1 MQTKQRRDRLRATM
15 ESLGLDAMLVTST
28 ENRRYLSDFSG
39 SAGVLVL
46 RANGQD
52 QLVADGRYWTQVQE
66 QCPDLALVRFRLEE
80 HSSLLQCAA
89 RSLQS
94 EGGTVGVEGR
104 QLVVADFLALQ
115 KDLSEGWSVLPVE
128 KAVEEIRQVKDADE
142 LELMR
147 RAAQIADRAFREA
160 MTCLKVGMTE
170 REFCLELEFQMQKLG
185 ARKPAFD
192 SIVAS
197 GPNGAFPHA
206 GVTDR
211 VIGAHELIT
220 VDFGAYRQGYNSD
233 ITRTIWLGRLSE
245 RNRLIYESV
254 RKAQSLAVEAVRP
267 GKTCKEI
274 DAVARGYLNEVGLGE
289 YFSHGLGHGIG
300 LAVHELPG
308 VRATTDT
315 VLEPGMVIT
324 IEPGVYIPGET
335 GCRVEDSV
343 VVTES
348 GCEKLTRS
356 GYQDVDQS
364 HPLEAVGT

>member
-1 MQTKQRRDRLRATM
+1 MTRQRRQKLLQQLESQGVNALLVAT
-15 ESLGLDAMLVTST
+15 S
-28 ENRRYLSDFSG
+28 ENRRYLSGFSG
-39 SAGVLVL
+39 SAGYLL
-46 RANGQD
+46 LGPEYN
-52 QLVADGRYWTQVQE
+52 LIVADGRYWTQCAD
-66 QCPDLALVRFRLEE
+66 QCPDLELVKFRLEE
-80 HSSLLQCAA
+80 FKSLIECAA
-89 RSLQS
+89 AQVQGDSGVL
-94 EGGTVGVEGR
+94 GVEGKHM
-104 QLVVADFLALQ
+104 VVADFQALQ
-115 KDLSEGWSVLPVE
+115 RALPEGWSVQSVE
-128 KAVEEIRQVKDADE
+128 DSVENIRQCKDEAE

-147 RAAQIADRAFREA
+147 KAAQVADRAF
-160 MTCLKVGMTE
+160 LKALESLKAGIKE
-170 REFCLELEFQMQKLG
+170 RDFCLELEYQMQKLG

-211 VIGAHELIT
+211 VIQQHELIT
-220 VDFGAYRQGYNSD
+220 VDFGAYRDGYNSD
-233 ITRTIWLGRLSE
+233 ITRTIWLGQLNE
-245 RNRLIYESV
+245 RNRFLYQSV
-254 RKAQSLAVEAVRP
+254 RDAQQRAVDAVKP

-274 DAVARGYLNEVGLGE
+274 DAVARQSLTDVGLGE

-308 VRATTDT
+308 VRSTSEV

-343 VVTES
+343 LVTAD

-356 GYQDVDQS
+356 NYQEIGQT
-364 HPLEAVGT
+364 HPLEALGA